1 MSSTCTLYLSDRN
14 TRQNGQLGPFHTRPE
29 KFEKA
34 ALCVRWGLPS
44 TQIRHEN
51 RTFRKRISNRRNLKA
66 PILRFRVDGR
76 LLDNGAFRNRWP
88 RWRTRPKTPTAWI
101 QKLHLSC
108 GNGYSE
114 IHDDFFRSKSGRN
127 RLSVHKQNMFQSSEK
142 LPGTFVCF
150 SAPRSKSEV
159 HRWRKIFENFWRM

>member
-1 MSSTCTLYLSDRN
+1 MVCQRN
-14 TRQNGQLGPFHTRPE
+14 
-29 KFEKA
+29 FENA
-34 ALCVRWGLPS
+34 ALCLWWGLPS
-44 TQIRHEN
+44 TQIRHAN
-51 RTFRKRISNRRNLKA
+51 RTFRKRNQRNLKA
-66 PILRFRVDGR
+66 PILRIRVDGR

-88 RWRTRPKTPTAWI
+88 RWRTRPNTPTAWI

-114 IHDDFFRSKSGRN
+114 IHDDFFSSKSGRN

-150 SAPRSKSEV
+150 SALTV
-159 HRWRKIFENFWRM
+159 KIGSSPLAENFQNFWSM